1 MQNKIKIN
9 RIRQILAIARKAGI
23 IQARDL
29 EKKGIARNYLY
40 KLHQDGLLTKLGR
53 GLYMLPDVIDEQINL
68 IEVVKRV
75 PNSVVCLIS
84 ALSFY
89 RLTTQLPNEVWL
101 ALPRGAWRPRIEYP
115 KLNLTF
121 VSEPAWSSSVL
132 VNNINGVRV
141 SVYSPA
147 RTVADCFKFRSKV
160 GLDVAIEALRA
171 VWRTRQATME
181 ELVEAARI
189 DRVLRIMRPYLEAI
203 V

>member
-1 MQNKIKIN
+1 MQKQMKIN
-9 RIRQILAIARKAGI
+9 RTGQVLAIARKAGI

-40 KLHQDGLLTKLGR
+40 SLHKDGLLIKVGR
-53 GLYMLPDVIDEQINL
+53 GLYMLPDRIDEQINL
-68 IEVVKRV
+68 IEVAKRV

-101 ALPRGAWRPRIEYP
+101 ALPRGAWRPQIEYP

-141 SVYSPA
+141 RIYSPA
-147 RTVADCFKFRSKV
+147 KTVADCFKFRSKV
-160 GLDVAIEALRA
+160 GLDVAIESLRA

-181 ELVEAARI
+181 ELVEAAKI
-189 DRVLRIMRPYLEAI
+189 DRVFRIMRPYLEAI

>member
-1 MQNKIKIN
+1 MQKQMKIN
-9 RIRQILAIARKAGI
+9 RTGQVLAIARKAGI

-40 KLHQDGLLTKLGR
+40 SLHKDGLLIKVGR
-53 GLYMLPDVIDEQINL
+53 GLYMLPDGIDEQINL
-68 IEVVKRV
+68 IEVAKRV

-141 SVYSPA
+141 RIYSPA
-147 RTVADCFKFRSKV
+147 KTVADCFKFRSKV

-171 VWRTRQATME
+171 VWRARQATME
-181 ELVEAARI
+181 ELVEAAKI
-189 DRVLRIMRPYLEAI
+189 DRVFRIMRPYLEAI

>member
-1 MQNKIKIN
+1 MQKQMKIN
-9 RIRQILAIARKAGI
+9 RTEQILAIARKAGI

-29 EKKGIARNYLY
+29 EKKGITRNYLY
-40 KLHQDGLLTKLGR
+40 KLHKDGLLIKAGR
-53 GLYMLPDVIDEQINL
+53 GLYMLPDSIDEQISL
-68 IEVVKRV
+68 IEVAKRV

-89 RLTTQLPNEVWL
+89 RLTTQLPHEVWL

-141 SVYSPA
+141 KVYSPA
-147 RTVADCFKFRSKV
+147 KTVADCFKFRSKV
-160 GLDVAIEALRA
+160 GLDVAIEGLRA

-181 ELVEAARI
+181 ELVEAAKI
-189 DRVLRIMRPYLEAI
+189 DRVFRIMRPYLEAI

>member
-1 MQNKIKIN
+1 MKIN
-9 RIRQILAIARKAGI
+9 RTGQVLAIARKAGI

-40 KLHQDGLLTKLGR
+40 SLHKDGLLIKVGR
-53 GLYMLPDVIDEQINL
+53 GLYMLPDGIDEQINL
-68 IEVVKRV
+68 IEVAKRV

-141 SVYSPA
+141 RIYSPA
-147 RTVADCFKFRSKV
+147 KTVADCFKFRSKV

-171 VWRTRQATME
+171 VWRARQATME
-181 ELVEAARI
+181 ELVEAAKI
-189 DRVLRIMRPYLEAI
+189 DRVFRIMRPYLEAI

>member
-1 MQNKIKIN
+1 MQKQMKIN
-9 RIRQILAIARKAGI
+9 RIEQVLAIARKAGI

-40 KLHQDGLLTKLGR
+40 KLHKDGLLIKAGL
-53 GLYMLPDVIDEQINL
+53 GLYMLPDVIDEQINI
-68 IEVVKRV
+68 IEVAKRV

-101 ALPRGAWRPRIEYP
+101 ALPRGAWRPHIEYP

-121 VSEPAWSSSVL
+121 VSEPAWSFSVL
-132 VNNINGVRV
+132 ENNINGVRV
-141 SVYSPA
+141 KIYSPA
-147 RTVADCFKFRSKV
+147 KTVADCFKFRSKV
-160 GLDVAIEALRA
+160 GLDVAIEALKA

-181 ELVEAARI
+181 ELVEAAKI
-189 DRVLRIMRPYLEAI
+189 DRVFRIMRPYLEAI